1 MKRRL
6 LATILLFG
14 FNTSFAQGNEVP
26 LPYPQDLPPLAQ
38 ALLAIRQAP
47 SAAAAQTLIEAEA
60 ANRDSLQAGP
70 HEWTVRIDG
79 SRRNTAA
86 SQGNPAQS
94 SNEWRAALERPF
106 RLPGKAAI
114 DAEMGAQGITQA
126 KAAFGEALHER
137 ARALLKGWFSWLRE
151 REAVRQWQLQA
162 DSLSKQQQ
170 ATQRRVQLGDAP
182 RLELL
187 QSEAATALAQTAL
200 EQARLRV
207 SLAGIELGGQFPAVK
222 LPDEMA
228 LSTPQPIEGSLA
240 KWRERMLEHNHEL
253 ALARAQTHS
262 ARLLA
267 SRAAAERTPD
277 PSVGFHVGADRGGE
291 ERLRGISLT
300 LPFPGQARAA
310 NSRRETALAVA
321 SAQREAATVARVN
334 AEITSCFVSAQA
346 AHESWRSAEEAAQ
359 RIEQATALIARARM
373 LGEAGLSDL
382 LLAQRQAN
390 EARLAANTARLDAL
404 EARYRLYV
412 DTHRLWPYAD
422 QENNEQ

>member
-1 MKRRL
+1 MKLRL
-6 LATILLFG
+6 LTTLLLFG
-14 FNTSFAQGNEVP
+14 FNTSFVQGNEVP
-26 LPYPQDLPPLAQ
+26 LPYPQDLPPLAE

-47 SAAAAQTLIEAEA
+47 SAVTAQILIEAET
-60 ANRDSLQAGP
+60 ANRDSLEAGP
-70 HEWTVRIDG
+70 HEWAVRIDG

-86 SQGNPAQS
+86 SQANPSQS
-94 SNEWRAALERPF
+94 SNEWRAAVERPF

-151 REAVRQWQLQA
+151 REAVRQWTLQTE
-162 DSLSKQQQ
+162 SLSKQQQ

-187 QSEAATALAQTAL
+187 QSEAATALAQAAL
-200 EQARLRV
+200 EQARLRA
-207 SLAGIELGGQFPAVK
+207 SLAGVELGGHFPAVK
-222 LPDEMA
+222 LPDEVP

-240 KWRERMLEHNHEL
+240 EWREQMLEHNHEL
-253 ALARAQTHS
+253 ALAQAQTQS

-267 SRAAAERTPD
+267 RRAAAERTPD
-277 PSVGFHVGADRGGE
+277 PSVGFHLGADRGGE
-291 ERLRGISLT
+291 ERLRGISVSM
-300 LPFPGQARAA
+300 PFPGQARAA

-321 SAQREAATVARVN
+321 SAQREAAAVARIN
-334 AEITSCFVSAQA
+334 AEITSGFVSAQA
-346 AHESWRSAEEAAQ
+346 AHESWRRAEDAAQ
-359 RIEQATALIARARM
+359 RIEQASALTARARM

-422 QENNEQ
+422 QQHDK